1 MQGIEP
7 PFALAERY
15 EVVERIGSGG
25 MASVWRAHDTVL
37 GRDVA
42 VKFLHEHLAR
52 DPGFVERFR
61 REALSAARLTHP
73 NIVNVFDTGE
83 LDGVPY
89 IVMELF
95 TGGDLSDLLERHG
108 PLEPDEAVDLGMQV
122 LAALRTAHG
131 EGVVHRDVKPGNIL
145 VQTGPE
151 TRVKVADFGIAKAAY
166 LSGDEVTSTGRVLG
180 SVPYLSPEQVQGE
193 PVDARSDLYALGVVL
208 YEALTGRRPFEGDN
222 DIATAML
229 RVTTDPLP
237 PRAVRPGIS
246 RPLEAVVQR
255 AMARRPDDRYA
266 SADEMAAALGRIA
279 ADRTTRIP
287 VVAAVE
293 ETGPEP
299 EPARS
304 FFRSWMLVPL
314 LVLLIGGA
322 VIAIGLVVGFLEVG
336 GPLGVHPADDGGA
349 SNGGAVEVA
358 EASAIDPFGSGGEND
373 GQPGLAV
380 DGDEA
385 TAWTTESYDANAA
398 GTTGLRVAAKGI
410 DKAGVGL
417 VLELDDAVDVGAI
430 TLTTTDPGWTFE
442 LRVGDDLDAL
452 GSEEPLGQAFTV
464 DETTGTYT
472 LDEAVNGR
480 YVVIWVTSVVT
491 LEGGGGN
498 RAVVAEAGV
507 QAA

>member
-1 MQGIEP
+1 
-7 PFALAERY
+7 
-15 EVVERIGSGG
+15 
-25 MASVWRAHDTVL
+25 
-37 GRDVA
+37 
-42 VKFLHEHLAR
+42 
-52 DPGFVERFR
+52 
-61 REALSAARLTHP
+61 
-73 NIVNVFDTGE
+73 
-83 LDGVPY
+83 VPY

-95 TGGDLSDLLERHG
+95 TGGDLSDLLERSG
-108 PLEPDEAVDLGMQV
+108 PLEPDAAVDLGMQV
-122 LAALRTAHG
+122 LAALRAAHA

-145 VQTGPE
+145 VQTGPDM
-151 TRVKVADFGIAKAAY
+151 RVKVADFGIAKAAY

-246 RPLEAVVQR
+246 RSLEAVVQR

-287 VVAAVE
+287 VVPVADD
-293 ETGPEP
+293 PEAEQ

-336 GPLGVHPADDGGA
+336 GPLGVQPADEGSGDTGG
-349 SNGGAVEVA
+349 GGIEVA
-358 EASAIDPFGSGGEND
+358 STSAIDPFGSGTCCEND
-373 GQPGLAV
+373 EATGNVV
-380 DGDEA
+380 DGDD
-385 TAWTTESYDANAA
+385 TTVWTTESYDANRP
-398 GTTGLRVAAKGI
+398 GTTGLRVAASGI
-410 DKAGVGL
+410 DKPGVGL
-417 VLELDDAVDVGAI
+417 VLELEDVADVAGI
-430 TLTTTDPGWTFE
+430 VLSTTDPGWTFE

-452 GSEEPLGQAFTV
+452 GAADPVGQAFTV
-464 DETTGTYT
+464 EDGEGTYT
-472 LDEAVNGR
+472 LDEAVSGR
-480 YVVIWVTSVVT
+480 YVVIWVTSVVPT
-491 LEGGGGN
+491 GDGN
-498 RAVVAEAGV
+498 RAVVAEAEV
-507 QAA
+507 QTA